1 MSEKPVKRRVPMG
14 RTLALLVG
22 VCVAV
27 IVPFVL
33 FEEPIERFFAGFQS
47 MGGQAQWVTASILF
61 GALALD
67 IFLPIP
73 SSLVSTLCG
82 MLLGTWGGWALSFMA
97 MNVSAAIGYWLGAC
111 CAGRARRLIGAE
123 EGQALEGFFAR
134 YGAVVLVGLRAV
146 PVLAEASAVFAG
158 LGRLGVGRSALW
170 LGLGNALVSL
180 VYAIVGAWGGSMDAM
195 LPAFALSMI
204 VSGALMG
211 AGAWAAK
218 RTKSL

>member
-1 MSEKPVKRRVPMG
+1 MSEGALTRRVPMG

-22 VCVAV
+22 VCLSV

-33 FEEPIERFFAGFQS
+33 FEEPIEHFFAGFQG
-47 MGGQAQWVTASILF
+47 MTGQARWITASILF

-97 MNVSAAIGYWLGAC
+97 MNVSAALGYWLGAC
-111 CAGRARRLIGAE
+111 CAGRARRLIGAA
-123 EGQALEGFFAR
+123 EGAALEGFFAR

-146 PVLAEASAVFAG
+146 PVLAEASTVFAG
-158 LGRLGVGRSALW
+158 LGRLGVWRSALW
-170 LGLGNALVSL
+170 LGVGNAVISL
-180 VYAIVGAWGGSMDAM
+180 VYAVVGAWGGSMDAM
-195 LPAFALSMI
+195 LPAFALSMG

-218 RTKSL
+218 HNKRL